1 MKVEEIER
9 LLAEFY
15 EGNTNEQEEE
25 LLKEAFRTEE
35 VPEHLQ
41 KDKKLFLSFFPGE
54 VVDNVPAGLEDK
66 LSRMIDEKAEEEQ
79 RFFHRNKAKRNWRW
93 IGGIAATILV
103 LVGAGYGITN
113 MGEDMRPPTPQDTFS
128 DPEAAYKALQATL
141 IEVSANLNK
150 GIEQIEETRIDVTK
164 VNENNENDFGRC
176 TADVAFALP
185 GTEEPIQQV
194 WRYERRVVRLHIQG
208 NDRNES
214 QLVY

>member
-54 VVDNVPAGLEDK
+54 VVDNVPAGLE
-66 LSRMIDEKAEEEQ
+66 EQ

-103 LVGAGYGITN
+103 LVGVGYGITN

-164 VNENNENDFGRC
+164 VNQEVRKE
-176 TADVAFALP
+176 
-185 GTEEPIQQV
+185 IQQ
-194 WRYERRVVRLHIQG
+194 
-208 NDRNES
+208 
-214 QLVY
+214 